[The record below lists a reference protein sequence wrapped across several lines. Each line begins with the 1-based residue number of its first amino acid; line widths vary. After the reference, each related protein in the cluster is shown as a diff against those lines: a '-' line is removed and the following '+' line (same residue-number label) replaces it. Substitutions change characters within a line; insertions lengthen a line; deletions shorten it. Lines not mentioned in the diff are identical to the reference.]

1 MSSDGSSKESSSPRR
16 FELVHSDS
24 EGDGASSSE
33 DEPLFKFPDRGAFQR
48 KVEKSDSDDDSD
60 DSSEDEKKKEGGGSD
75 NSESEDDEE
84 FFSSLRQKKA
94 GGAAGGAGAAA
105 TARNAGGR
113 KQAIDLLS
121 DSDDEF
127 GAPPRPAPKRRKKAP
142 TAEELDAQVR
152 AKVDALLESSDGGG
166 CSSSR
171 AATSEEDQA
180 RMKQKL
186 ADATNI
192 DMAST
197 VIGRQRPPGVA
208 TGSPVVSAET
218 AARRE
223 REQNQKGVKLMVKRS
238 KQQQHLFHTKLGT
251 LVSVVEDK
259 CREDP
264 DLVSREEEEDA
275 EVALF
280 WKDKQLESGKTLRES
295 GIPPGRVDLRL
306 DVKGGS
312 GGGGDC
318 ASGAPITLKLRV
330 EGGKAF
336 MVTTTT
342 GTKFSAFMEAFN
354 EKVGIPQERASEGV
368 FKFDGDKLNPDGTPE
383 GEDMESEEIIDAKFP
398 ADLMNSVQAAPTELS
413 LGAPK
418 KKVPRKAPG
427 KGKAA
432 ATKTA
437 AALAAAAK
445 PLGGG
450 SGTRSTRGGGSGRV
464 TRSKSGGGGGGGGG
478 GKGKQPE
485 VVVLD

>member
-1 MSSDGSSKESSSPRR
+1 AP
-16 FELVHSDS
+16 
-24 EGDGASSSE
+24 
-33 DEPLFKFPDRGAFQR
+33 
-48 KVEKSDSDDDSD
+48 
-60 DSSEDEKKKEGGGSD
+60 
-75 NSESEDDEE
+75 
-84 FFSSLRQKKA
+84 A
-94 GGAAGGAGAAA
+94 G
-105 TARNAGGR
+105 NAGGR

-171 AATSEEDQA
+171 AATSKEDQA
-180 RMKQKL
+180 YARRMKQKL

-192 DMAST
+192 DMAPT
-197 VIGRQRPPGVA
+197 VMGRLRASGVA

-251 LVSVVEDK
+251 LVSVVEEK

-264 DLVSREEEEDA
+264 DLVSREEEDDA

-280 WKDKQLESGKTLRES
+280 WKEKQLESGKTLRES
-295 GIPPGRVDLRL
+295 GIPPGRVELRL

-330 EGGKAF
+330 EGGKTF

-383 GEDMESEEIIDAKFP
+383 GEDMEPEEIIDAKFP

-413 LGAPK
+413 LAAPKK
-418 KKVPRKAPG
+418 KKVPRKVPG

-432 ATKTA
+432 ARKTTA

-450 SGTRSTRGGGSGRV
+450 SGSRPTRGSGSGRV
-464 TRSKSGGGGGGGGG
+464 TRSRSGSGGGGE
-478 GKGKQPE
+478 GKQPE